1 MRRNSDIFQPQIR
14 KNNTFQFTDNLAW
27 VKGRHS
33 LQFGAD
39 VELLLSG
46 SWTQQLDT

>member
-1 MRRNSDIFQPQIR
+1 VLLDRLGALIR
-14 KNNTFQFTDNLAW
+14 PIAAD
-27 VKGRHS
+27 R
-33 LQFGAD
+33 QFGAD